1 MFFNKAMHSSYIKH
15 STIQQGSCTFS
26 YQWLF
31 IYRFAN
37 YNDQHRWIRF
47 WKILC
52 EENSVLCQFF
62 SILDIYGFIISTS
75 VKDQCFLLMKIFYKY
90 LKKKKTVDMCNDFGV
105 LCNLTYI
112 STYVRICFTDHISHT
127 VAAAHNPFFIGVFL
141 RTSVNLG
148 RSFQMQYLA
157 C

>member
-1 MFFNKAMHSSYIKH
+1 MPIFFNFRHLRVYYKH
-15 STIQQGSCTFS
+15 IRERPMLSTYEDFLQ
-26 YQWLF
+26 
-31 IYRFAN
+31 
-37 YNDQHRWIRF
+37 
-47 WKILC
+47 ILK
-52 EENSVLCQFF
+52 E
-62 SILDIYGFIISTS
+62 
-75 VKDQCFLLMKIFYKY
+75 
-90 LKKKKTVDMCNDFGV
+90 KKTVDMCNDFGV